1 MKPMLYLAI
10 IGISAMIIGCANPA
24 KQHAAHINENGK
36 TIESRFPVPANYMR
50 TDEPAGSF
58 GNFLRNLNLH
68 PEGTDVRYY
77 DGRIK
82 PKNVHAAVINI
93 DIGTKDLQQ
102 CADAVMRLRA
112 EYLYSQNKKEQIA
125 FNFTN
130 GFRAAYTEWM
140 KGKRMVVKG
149 NTTYWEQKA
158 APADTYESFRKYMDL
173 IFTYAGTRSLEKEMH
188 PVSNIHDIK
197 TGDVFIR
204 GGSPGH
210 AVIVVDMAEHKSSG
224 KKIFL
229 LAQSYMPAQHI
240 HVLINSENKDLSPW
254 YSEDFGET
262 LITPEWEFKKTE
274 LRRF

>member
-1 MKPMLYLAI
+1 MYFIAL
-10 IGISAMIIGCANPA
+10 IGICSMVMGCANPA
-24 KQHAAHINENGK
+24 KIPAAQINENGK
-36 TIESRFPVPANYMR
+36 TIESRFPVPAGYAR

-58 GNFLRNLNLH
+58 GHYLRNLNLH
-68 PEGTDVRYY
+68 PEGTAVQYY
-77 DGRIK
+77 DGRTK

-93 DIGTKDLQQ
+93 DVGTKDLQQ

-158 APADTYESFRKYMDL
+158 AASDSYESFRKYMDL

-188 PVSNIHDIK
+188 AVSTIHDIK

-210 AVIVVDMAEHKSSG
+210 AVIVVDMTEDKSSG